1 MISNV
6 QKCIVGRSIVAGY
19 NWMLTRSIL
28 VAGPGKLLKH

>member
-6 QKCIVGRSIVAGY
+6 PKCIVGSIVAGY